1 MFPSIKMQQSKRFR
15 LVFAMW
21 WLIWCVLHAYVLYSY
36 YAVLQIVLA
45 DSIITNV
52 LTAGACMLIYNNMRY
67 YFPKQEKYWY
77 ILIISAVLSLICTGI
92 AVFFLHLLY
101 QQNTSYTSLLSAS
114 WLIRYCVVFLL
125 IGCMSMLSLL
135 WYALQEQNDIQ
146 YRKTTAEQ
154 MLKDAELYRLRH
166 QLQPH
171 FLFNSLNSIS
181 ALTVIDAEKAR
192 AMIQQLSDFLR
203 GTLKRDEVQFITLRE
218 ELQHLQLYLD
228 IEKVRF
234 GHRLEVNVDYTNE
247 AAEKTLP
254 ALLLQPA
261 VENAIKFGLYNTL
274 DDTAVII
281 NACTE
286 DNRLVINIAN
296 PYDEEDIGAASG
308 TGFGLESIRR
318 RLFLLFGRYDLLET
332 IKTDHTFT
340 VKLTIPQQ
348 SL

>member
-1 MFPSIKMQQSKRFR
+1 MQKGRKFR
-15 LVFAMW
+15 LVFSAW
-21 WLIWCVLHAYVLYSY
+21 WLLWCALHVYVLFSY
-36 YAVLQIVLA
+36 YSILSVVVV
-45 DSIITNV
+45 DSLVTNV
-52 LTAGACMLIYNNMRY
+52 LIAGASILIYNNMRY
-67 YFPKQEKYWY
+67 YLPRQEKYWY
-77 ILIISAVLSLICTGI
+77 ILIVSAVLSAICTGL
-92 AVFFLHLLY
+92 ATFCMHLLFHE
-101 QQNTSYTSLLSAS
+101 NNSYTALLSAS
-114 WLIRYCVVFLL
+114 WLVRYCVAFLL

-135 WYALQEQNDIQ
+135 WYALQEQNEIQ
-146 YRKTTAEQ
+146 YRKTAAEQ

-181 ALTVIDAEKAR
+181 ALTVLDTEKAR
-192 AMIQQLSDFLR
+192 VMIQQLSDFLR

-234 GHRLEVNVDYTNE
+234 GHRLEVKVDYTEE
-247 AAEKTLP
+247 AAEKSLP

-281 NACTE
+281 TASAE
-286 DNRLVINIAN
+286 DNTLVITILN
-296 PYDEEDIGAASG
+296 PYDEEDIGAATG

-318 RLFLLFGRYDLLET
+318 RLYLLFGRYDLLET
-332 IKTDHTFT
+332 IKADHTFT
-340 VKLTIPQQ
+340 VKLTIPQPN
-348 SL
+348 L